1 MLKYITLGTDCKEYF
16 FYDGKPLPIR
26 PLSSY
31 ELDQAFIKAVESVS
45 PLIFSSVMNLK
56 LNIKENIDI
65 KLDKNNY
72 KDFMSYYN
80 EVDYWIV
87 YFAIKDFQEE
97 DFSFPDYGR
106 EHEEDFEDWDPKKP
120 IGYYYV
126 RKMKYVHEISKD
138 VMSMTSQPPDKLMEV
153 LTNASGKALATLV
166 HVFHQ
171 PLNSK
176 AWKLTPLQIHFILY
190 SRPGAPYV
198 VKSVED
204 LPGVKKGKYSDIMKQ
219 LEALGYTNGQ
229 NR

>member
-45 PLIFSSVMNLK
+45 PLIFNSVMNLK

-97 DFSFPDYGR
+97 EFDFPDYDGKFKAGMIANVTINKNGR
-106 EHEEDFEDWDPKKP
+106 NNE
-120 IGYYYV
+120 
-126 RKMKYVHEISKD
+126 
-138 VMSMTSQPPDKLMEV
+138 
-153 LTNASGKALATLV
+153 SG
-166 HVFHQ
+166 
-171 PLNSK
+171 
-176 AWKLTPLQIHFILY
+176 
-190 SRPGAPYV
+190 R
-198 VKSVED
+198 
-204 LPGVKKGKYSDIMKQ
+204 
-219 LEALGYTNGQ
+219 
-229 NR
+229 